1 MASYLLS
8 RTARRDL
15 ADIWRYYDDLS
26 GQHLANQ
33 VIARL
38 HYRFEL
44 LAEFPLMGRERSE
57 YLVGIRSFILPN
69 PAYTIFYFP
78 LEGQIEI
85 AYVVN
90 SSRDLE
96 GKLLEQS
103 P

>member
-57 YLVGIRSFILPN
+57 YLVGIRSFIFLMLPSSSL
-69 PAYTIFYFP
+69 A
-78 LEGQIEI
+78 
-85 AYVVN
+85 VVVQVEKSFLQN
-90 SSRDLE
+90 ER
-96 GKLLEQS
+96 GI
-103 P
+103 